1 MIIMKYN
8 HQALCYKCKGRGTPQ
23 ISDPPAAM
31 PTAADPASRASPH
44 PRRGAAPP
52 PKNVAAAGRL
62 GKEP

>member
-31 PTAADPASRASPH
+31 PTAAEPAATLPLTLAVEPH
-44 PRRGAAPP
+44 RHRRTSLPP
-52 PKNVAAAGRL
+52 V
-62 GKEP
+62 E